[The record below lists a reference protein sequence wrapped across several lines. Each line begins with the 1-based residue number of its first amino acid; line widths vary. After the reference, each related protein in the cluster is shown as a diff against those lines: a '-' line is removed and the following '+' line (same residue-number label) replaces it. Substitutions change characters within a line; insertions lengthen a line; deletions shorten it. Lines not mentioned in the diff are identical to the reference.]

1 MALDVGD
8 PPGRVAAAVQGARDL
23 SAADFKRKLA
33 RVVAPFV
40 LAIAANGAINA
51 SGLSRN
57 ARAIV
62 SAPFGLLATLFGLA
76 AGFLMIGR
84 YVRIGVHKFRIAA
97 AISAVLLAFI
107 VFTGSFVRL
116 TGSGLGCPDWPDCK
130 GGDVIPKSGR
140 SAQIEFGN
148 RVITGLCVLAAAVCV
163 LLAFV
168 RVPYRRDLV
177 KYGVI
182 VSVLIFGNAIV
193 GAFVVIFHLKTGTV
207 TLHFALAL
215 VSIAVGLL
223 LFHRSGEPGASADLL
238 GRGRVAL
245 SPSLLL
251 ASRIT
256 TTLTVVGLLLG
267 AVVTG
272 TGPHVGD
279 PAKTERYPFELKSAA
294 IVHSGVMWLV
304 LASVV
309 VLAVISSRT
318 AGAEKVRSR
327 VNWLMAAL
335 VAQGGVGYLQWAK
348 HLPAWLVQIH
358 VVGAVMVWTLVL
370 WVRAAVTRPAAV
382 SLADDRARTLLRRL
396 RLLQRG
402 GPAN

>member
-1 MALDVGD
+1 MEAGD
-8 PPGRVAAAVQGARDL
+8 TPGRIAAAIQGARTL
-23 SAADFKRKLA
+23 EPSEFKRKLL
-33 RVVAPFV
+33 RVLVPFIV
-40 LAIAANGAINA
+40 AIAANGAVSA

-76 AGFLMIGR
+76 TGFLIIGR
-84 YVRIGVHKFRIAA
+84 YVRVGVHKFRIAA

-130 GGDVIPKSGR
+130 GGDVIPASGR
-140 SAQIEFGN
+140 AAQIEFGN

-177 KYGVI
+177 KFGVI

-238 GRGRVAL
+238 GRGRVPISAAL
-245 SPSLLL
+245 LM

-279 PAKTERYPFELKSAA
+279 PAKTERYPFDLKSAA
-294 IVHSGVMWLV
+294 MVHSGVMWLV
-304 LASVV
+304 LASVA
-309 VLAVISSRT
+309 VLAVLSART
-318 AGAEKVRSR
+318 VGAAKVRSR
-327 VNWLMAAL
+327 VTWLMAAL
-335 VAQGGVGYLQWAK
+335 VVQGGVGYLQWAK

-358 VVGAVMVWTLVL
+358 VVGAVVVWTLVL
-370 WVRAAVTRPAAV
+370 WVRAAVTRPASEIGVADSV
-382 SLADDRARTLLRRL
+382 ERLASSVATAATR
-396 RLLQRG
+396 
-402 GPAN
+402 

>member
-8 PPGRVAAAVQGARDL
+8 RPGRVAAVIQGAREL
-23 SAADFKRKLA
+23 SASDFKRKLI
-33 RVVAPFV
+33 RFVVPFF

-76 AGFLMIGR
+76 TGFLVIGR
-84 YVRIGVHKFRIAA
+84 YVRVGVRKFRIAA
-97 AISAVLLAFI
+97 GISAVLLAFI

-182 VSVLIFGNAIV
+182 VSVLIFSNAIV
-193 GAFVVIFHLKTGTV
+193 GAFVVIFHLKTGAV

-223 LFHRSGEPGASADLL
+223 LFHRSGEPGSSADLL
-238 GRGRVAL
+238 GRGRTAI
-245 SPSLLL
+245 SPGLLM

-309 VLAVISSRT
+309 VLAVLSART
-318 AGAEKVRSR
+318 VGGAKVRSR
-327 VNWLMAAL
+327 VTWLMAAL

-358 VVGAVMVWTLVL
+358 VVGAVVVWTLVL
-370 WVRAAVTRPAAV
+370 WVRAAVTRPASEAAV
-382 SLADDRARTLLRRL
+382 SSVERAKPTVATAATR
-396 RLLQRG
+396 
-402 GPAN
+402 

>member
-1 MALDVGD
+1 MSAIEGD
-8 PPGRVAAAVQGARDL
+8 APGRVAAAIQGAREL
-23 SAADFKRKLA
+23 SAADFKRKLI
-33 RVVAPFV
+33 RVVVPFIV
-40 LAIAANGAINA
+40 AIAANGAINA

-76 AGFLMIGR
+76 TGFLIIGR
-84 YVRIGVHKFRIAA
+84 YVRVGVRKFRIAA

-238 GRGRVAL
+238 GRGRAAI
-245 SPSLLL
+245 SPQLLM

-279 PAKTERYPFELKSAA
+279 PAKTERYPFDLKSAA
-294 IVHSGVMWLV
+294 MVHSGVMWLV

-309 VLAVISSRT
+309 VLAVLSART
-318 AGAEKVRSR
+318 VGAEKVRTR
-327 VNWLMAAL
+327 VTWLMASI

-348 HLPAWLVQIH
+348 QLPAWLVQIH
-358 VVGAVMVWTLVL
+358 VVGAVVVWTLVL
-370 WVRAAVTRPAAV
+370 WVRAAVTRPASEVAV
-382 SLADDRARTLLRRL
+382 ASNVSRSKSVAAASR
-396 RLLQRG
+396 
-402 GPAN
+402 